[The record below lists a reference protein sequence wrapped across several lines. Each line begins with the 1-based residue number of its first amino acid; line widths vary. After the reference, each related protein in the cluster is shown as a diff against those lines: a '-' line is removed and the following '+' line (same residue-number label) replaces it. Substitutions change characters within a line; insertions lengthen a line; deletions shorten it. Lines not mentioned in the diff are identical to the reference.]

1 MTVTSPRAAPPLTLH
16 AALVRKFAIT
26 SATPA
31 RPVTEYP
38 ELAADVA
45 AGIAEAFID
54 QARADERKRCAALLR
69 EWAGDLGD
77 LLCAGAVAEAA
88 DLLDPR

>member
-1 MTVTSPRAAPPLTLH
+1 MPVTTSTLTLR

-38 ELAADVA
+38 ELTADVA

-69 EWAGDLGD
+69 EWSADLSD

-88 DLLDPR
+88 DLLDPQ